1 MTALIIIILTAICAC
16 DCDCECGCCAELA
29 VAIVVNLASGL
40 ALRIEP
46 VLNQGDQGE
55 NLMPPSLFLIPDVPD
70 VPEVPW
76 APSGA

>member
-1 MTALIIIILTAICAC
+1 MLAIAIANS
-16 DCDCECGCCAELA
+16 CGCCAELA

-46 VLNQGDQGE
+46 VLNQGDRGE

-76 APSGA
+76 VPIVKASSNGHIPPY